1 MKYCPYC
8 GASLVGGAASFCAEC
23 GKKIPVRAE
32 APQSEP
38 KTTGKTRIREKPTAP
53 QRRRKPNPGPPNPAK
68 RRKNP
73 MDVNYDGYYDD
84 VKPVDA
90 GEQEERI
97 DPELVKRI
105 AILLAGVLV
114 VIGICGAH
122 DLVVIGSPCP
132 CNRANDDKDGVNCM
146 MYLSKGLPV
155 PEKDGTVR
163 VSHCGRIFALGPE
176 MAALWESARWAPQ
189 LVPRQ
194 KARFIERLEQSGLA
208 VTTQEEGGLAL
219 YRLFSGSIICPQ
231 DEGDG
236 QASVAEG
243 DGRIWQWIQYAG
255 LRLTASEL
263 VRLEEQGTEPTP
275 DLLGEEGR
283 QDLTEKLYSP
293 RTIQEGVLEREMEY
307 SPARDGLV
315 AALLR
320 LLRAGCLF
328 LV

>member
-1 MKYCPYC
+1 M
-8 GASLVGGAASFCAEC
+8 
-23 GKKIPVRAE
+23 
-32 APQSEP
+32 
-38 KTTGKTRIREKPTAP
+38 T
-53 QRRRKPNPGPPNPAK
+53 
-68 RRKNP
+68 
-73 MDVNYDGYYDD
+73 
-84 VKPVDA
+84 
-90 GEQEERI
+90 
-97 DPELVKRI
+97 
-105 AILLAGVLV
+105 
-114 VIGICGAH
+114 
-122 DLVVIGSPCP
+122 
-132 CNRANDDKDGVNCM
+132 
-146 MYLSKGLPV
+146 YLSKGLPV
-155 PEKDGTVR
+155 PEQDGTVR

-236 QASVAEG
+236 QTSVAEG